1 MSPLPNWLD
10 ATAVLQGLARC
21 TAFLSL
27 ALLLLT
33 LLRPLLM
40 RAAGPRAVH
49 AAWIALPLGLL
60 GLLLPTPATLPP
72 LPLLRLAPP
81 DALLPWSA
89 APAAAAQSGAWP
101 ALLVLGWL
109 AGVSALLLL
118 QWRAHARVL
127 LQLDRR
133 QQPWRSQAGCSPAL
147 IGLWRPRLVLP
158 ADFEQ
163 RFTPAEQA
171 LVLAHEAAHASRG
184 DNAWTLLARLL
195 ACLHWFNPLAWWALR
210 RFAQDQELACDA
222 LVLQQ
227 ARAQDLAHYAH
238 ALLKAGQA
246 PDAEAAWPALAASW
260 QDCHPLKRRIL
271 MLKTHPLHATHRW
284 RARVGAGLCA
294 VLLAGLGYGV
304 QAQGSKPAAQ
314 PIDLHLSIHEGETL
328 LGRPRLVV
336 QDGQAAAV
344 EIRSEDGAQPGQP
357 LRLGITTQ
365 AVAGNRYHVV
375 LKLEQGQP
383 LTLVAQPRLEFK
395 AGEPVRVDVNEA
407 GRALRIDL
415 LAQPLD
421 PARDPARETG
431 QKTAVL

>member
-1 MSPLPNWLD
+1 MSPVLPWLE
-10 ATAVLQGLARC
+10 ASAVLHGLARS

-27 ALLLLT
+27 ALLLLG

-60 GLLLPTPATLPP
+60 GLLLPAPTAQPH
-72 LPLLRLAPP
+72 LAVLSL
-81 DALLPWSA
+81 AQSAAQLPWRAEPASA
-89 APAAAAQSGAWP
+89 QGEAWP

-109 AGVSALLLL
+109 SGVAALLLL
-118 QWRAHARVL
+118 QWRAHGRVL
-127 LQLDRR
+127 QQLDRR
-133 QQPWRSQAGCSPAL
+133 ALPWRSQAGCSPAL

-171 LVLAHEAAHASRG
+171 LVLGHEAAHARRG
-184 DNAWTLLARLL
+184 DNAWTLLARTL
-195 ACLHWFNPLAWWALR
+195 ACLHWFNPLAWWALH

-227 ARAQDLAHYAH
+227 ASAQDLAHYAH

-271 MLKTHPLHATHRW
+271 MLKTHPLHAPRRW
-284 RARVGAGLCA
+284 RARLGAGLCVA
-294 VLLAGLGYGV
+294 LLTGLGYGV
-304 QAQGSKPAAQ
+304 QAQDQQAAATTV
-314 PIDLHLSIHEGETL
+314 DLSLTVHEGAAL
-328 LGRPRLVV
+328 LGQPRLLVHE
-336 QDGQAAAV
+336 GQAAAV
-344 EIRSEDGAQPGQP
+344 EFSSDTGEQSGPP
-357 LRLGITTQ
+357 LRIGITTW
-365 AVAGNRYHVV
+365 AEAGDRYHML

-383 LTLVAQPRLEFK
+383 LTLVAQPRLSFK
-395 AGEPVRVDVNEA
+395 AGQPIRVDVNEA
-407 GRALRIDL
+407 GRALRIDI
-415 LAQPLD
+415 LAQPL
-421 PARDPARETG
+421 PPG
-431 QKTAVL
+431 QLPVQKTAAL

>member
-1 MSPLPNWLD
+1 MSPTLSALSAD
-10 ATAVLQGLARC
+10 SLSGLLGLARH

-27 ALLLLT
+27 CLLLLT

-40 RAAGPRAVH
+40 RLAGPRAVH
-49 AAWIALPLGLL
+49 AAWIALPLGLVGLALPL
-60 GLLLPTPATLPP
+60 GAAVAPQPLLSLLSLATPA
-72 LPLLRLAPP
+72 
-81 DALLPWSA
+81 ALQPWRSA
-89 APAAAAQSGAWP
+89 AATVQESLWP
-101 ALLVLGWL
+101 AVLMLTWL
-109 AGVSALLLL
+109 AGALALLLL
-118 QWRAHARVL
+118 QWRAHGQVL
-127 LQLDRR
+127 RRLDRR
-133 QQPWRSQAGCSPAL
+133 QQPWRSPAGCSPAL

-163 RFTPAEQA
+163 RFTPPEQA
-171 LVLAHEAAHASRG
+171 LVLAHEAAHARRG

-227 ARAQDLAHYAH
+227 ARPRDLAQDLAHYAH

-271 MLKTHPLHATHRW
+271 MLKSHPLHARHSW
-284 RARVGAGLCA
+284 RARSGAGLCA

-304 QAQGSKPAAQ
+304 QAQDSKPTA
-314 PIDLHLSIHEGETL
+314 PTIDLRLSVHEGETL
-328 LGRPRLVV
+328 LGQPRLLV

-344 EIRSEDGAQPGQP
+344 EFRSDSGEQAGRP
-357 LRLGITTQ
+357 LRIGITTQ
-365 AVAGNRYHVV
+365 ATAGDRYHMV

-383 LTLVAQPRLEFK
+383 LTLAAQPRLEFRS
-395 AGEPVRVDVNEA
+395 GEPVRVDVKEA
-407 GRALRIDL
+407 GRALRIDIRAQT
-415 LAQPLD
+415 LAQS
-421 PARDPARETG
+421 PAA
-431 QKTAVL
+431 Q